1 MYPQLV
7 SNFTKAS
14 DWSCPIRV
22 ASFLGGTDPQF
33 SPLTPNPISSAT
45 MYGLGGAHPFIKSRS
60 LSADV
65 MQYNTTNGYCFYP
78 VDQAGIKWSVSGVD
92 SSPCSLLGSIR
103 VLQSHQWALSSVEE
117 DFDTRCMDI
126 MDAPQTQAQLR
137 NDENM
142 SIPSTPSKRCGILG
156 RIRPFLARVSG
167 DMGKVTAIP
176 NMTTSSEGGDC
187 HMGRAI
193 LLTSPSTD
201 LRVSICASICM
212 NKTPQLSILTFGG
225 SRVKTVLWYPRIAPT
240 PSPLVMGILSW
251 SCSAAS
257 PSPLLGCWII

>member
-1 MYPQLV
+1 
-7 SNFTKAS
+7 
-14 DWSCPIRV
+14 
-22 ASFLGGTDPQF
+22 
-33 SPLTPNPISSAT
+33 

-201 LRVSICASICM
+201 LRVSHMHAANATAKHTNIFWGE
-212 NKTPQLSILTFGG
+212 N
-225 SRVKTVLWYPRIAPT
+225 RVKTVLWYPRIAPT
-240 PSPLVMGILSW
+240 PLPLVMGILLW